1 MMGNKTMRTNNTGS
15 IPLCEKLDTKRRNV
29 KEAHTQ
35 REQGGQADHI
45 KHVPGNGKGAHEVKM
60 ASERTWAEPCSHAVT
75 CLQEQDLP
83 HREVYKCN
91 TGRNDHG
98 LGKDNWSVVAMA
110 MAARI
115 HS

>member
-1 MMGNKTMRTNNTGS
+1 
-15 IPLCEKLDTKRRNV
+15 
-29 KEAHTQ
+29 
-35 REQGGQADHI
+35 
-45 KHVPGNGKGAHEVKM
+45 M

-98 LGKDNWSVVAMA
+98 LGKDNWAFVAMA